1 MLPAIS
7 MALPSLTSEELA
19 RYSRHLLI
27 PSVGEEGQR
36 RLKASSVL
44 LVGAGGL
51 GCPASLYL
59 AAAGVGRIGLV
70 DPDRVDRSNLQR
82 QVLFGE
88 ASVGEPKTA
97 AAARRI
103 QDINP
108 HVTLDLHPVRFSPE
122 NALRLAA
129 GYDIIIDGSDNFPT
143 RFLTCDTAFFLKKPL
158 IHAAIQRFE
167 GQLAVFSPHLG
178 GPCYRCL
185 LPASPLPGAV
195 PSCAEAGVLGVL
207 PGILGSLQA
216 METIKLLLRLG
227 EAPSN
232 RMLCYDALR
241 TSFRSVM
248 LKKDPRCPLCGD
260 RPTISS
266 VNNAETAAPA
276 SCPATDIPQIS
287 PADLRKLLAVGFPG
301 VLIDVREP
309 SEHAARSIPG
319 ACSIPLATLPEA
331 SSRLPREQEI
341 IVHCQAGGRSSRAA
355 KWLMQNGFTR
365 VRNLTGGIQAWR
377 E

>member
-1 MLPAIS
+1 
-7 MALPSLTSEELA
+7 MALPALTTEELA

-44 LVGAGGL
+44 LIGAGGL
-51 GCPASLYL
+51 GCPAALYL

-88 ASVGEPKTA
+88 ASVGEPKTT
-97 AAARRI
+97 AAARRLH
-103 QDINP
+103 DINP
-108 HVTLDLHPVRFSPE
+108 GVTLDLHPVRFTPE
-122 NALRLAA
+122 NALLLAA

-167 GQLAVFSPHLG
+167 GQLAVFTPYLG

-185 LPASPLPGAV
+185 LPASPPPGAV

-216 METIKLLLRLG
+216 METIKLLLHLG
-227 EAPSN
+227 EPPSG

-248 LKKDPRCPLCGD
+248 LKKDPRCPLCGGH
-260 RPTISS
+260 PTISS
-266 VNNAETAAPA
+266 VSNPETAASA
-276 SCPATDIPQIS
+276 ACATADIPEIT
-287 PADLRKLLAVGFPG
+287 PADLRQLLDTGFPG
-301 VLIDVREP
+301 ILIDVRDP
-309 SEHAARSIPG
+309 YEHAARSIPG
-319 ACSIPLATLPEA
+319 ARSIPLATLPEA
-331 SSRLPREQEI
+331 SAEFPRDQEI
-341 IVHCQAGGRSSRAA
+341 IVHCQFGGRSSRAA
-355 KWLMQNGFTR
+355 KWLIQNGFTR
-365 VRNLTGGIQAWR
+365 VRNLSGGIQAWR